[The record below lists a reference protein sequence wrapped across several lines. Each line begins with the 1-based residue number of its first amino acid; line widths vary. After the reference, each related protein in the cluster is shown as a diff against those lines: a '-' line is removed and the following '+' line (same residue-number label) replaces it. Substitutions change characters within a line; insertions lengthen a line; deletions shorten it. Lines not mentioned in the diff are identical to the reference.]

1 MEIHHPEKKNV
12 LLSGLNISVKSSE
25 TLAIVGTTDFN
36 SNAVIALVERF
47 YDPTAG
53 FIVSIGRL
61 QLASILVDVSKH
73 VREFIRCNS

>member
-1 MEIHHPEKKNV
+1 VKGEVEFHNVEIHHPEKKNV

-47 YDPTAG
+47 YDPSTG
-53 FIVSIGRL
+53 LVVSITKL
-61 QLASILVDVSKH
+61 I
-73 VREFIRCNS
+73 E

>member
-1 MEIHHPEKKNV
+1 MKGEVEFHNVEIHHPEKKNV

-47 YDPTAG
+47 YDPSTG
-53 FIVSIGRL
+53 LVVSITKL
-61 QLASILVDVSKH
+61 I
-73 VREFIRCNS
+73 E